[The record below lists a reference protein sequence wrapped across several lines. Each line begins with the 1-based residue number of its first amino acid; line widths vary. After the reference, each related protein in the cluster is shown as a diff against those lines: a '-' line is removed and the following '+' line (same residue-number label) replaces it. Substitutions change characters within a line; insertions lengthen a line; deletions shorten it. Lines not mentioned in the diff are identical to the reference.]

1 MEYKVGQV
9 FYLVGS
15 ETAKV
20 IPFRVVEE
28 VTRTTLDGIE
38 KTFIAE
44 MPDKKN
50 TKVPV
55 TKLKGETFTN
65 LQDLRKHMIENAT
78 RAIDNMIASAEQ
90 LAIVSFENVKK
101 EEPFDSL
108 ESTKENNNEHGVQA
122 EEGSDKVAVD
132 IGNGIIAR
140 MNLKDL
146 EKVSQ
151 I

>member
-28 VTRTTLDGIE
+28 VTRTTLDGVE

-44 MPDKKN
+44 VPDKKN

-65 LQDLRKHMIENAT
+65 LQDLRKHMIENAAN
-78 RAIDNMIASAEQ
+78 AIDNMIARAEH
-90 LAIVSFENVKK
+90 LAEASFGFSEQKDKFAISEV
-101 EEPFDSL
+101 L
-108 ESTKENNNEHGVQA
+108 KENNDEYSVQEK
-122 EEGSDKVAVD
+122 EESDKVSVD

>member
-28 VTRTTLDGIE
+28 VTRTTLDGVE

-44 MPDKKN
+44 VPDKKN

-65 LQDLRKHMIENAT
+65 LHD
-78 RAIDNMIASAEQ
+78 
-90 LAIVSFENVKK
+90 
-101 EEPFDSL
+101 
-108 ESTKENNNEHGVQA
+108 
-122 EEGSDKVAVD
+122 
-132 IGNGIIAR
+132 
-140 MNLKDL
+140 
-146 EKVSQ
+146 
-151 I
+151 

>member
-28 VTRTTLDGIE
+28 VTRTTLEGVE

-65 LQDLRKHMIENAT
+65 LQDLRKHMIENAAN
-78 RAIDNMIASAEQ
+78 AIDNMIAGAEH
-90 LAIVSFENVKK
+90 LAEASFGFSRQKDEFADLKDLKEDNDEHSVQEK
-101 EEPFDSL
+101 EE
-108 ESTKENNNEHGVQA
+108 
-122 EEGSDKVAVD
+122 SDKVSVD

>member
-28 VTRTTLDGIE
+28 VTRTTLDGVE

-44 MPDKKN
+44 VPDKKN

-65 LQDLRKHMIENAT
+65 LQDLRKHMIENAAN
-78 RAIDNMIASAEQ
+78 AIDNMIARAEHLAEASFGFSEQKDKSAISEV
-90 LAIVSFENVKK
+90 L
-101 EEPFDSL
+101 
-108 ESTKENNNEHGVQA
+108 KENNDEYSVQEK
-122 EEGSDKVAVD
+122 EESDKVSVD

>member
-28 VTRTTLDGIE
+28 VTRTTLDGVE

-50 TKVPV
+50 TKVSV

-65 LQDLRKHMIENAT
+65 LQDLRKHMIENAAN
-78 RAIDNMIASAEQ
+78 AIDNMITRAGHLAEASFGSSEQ
-90 LAIVSFENVKK
+90 KDTPAISEVLKEDSDEHSVQEK
-101 EEPFDSL
+101 EE
-108 ESTKENNNEHGVQA
+108 
-122 EEGSDKVAVD
+122 SDKVSVD